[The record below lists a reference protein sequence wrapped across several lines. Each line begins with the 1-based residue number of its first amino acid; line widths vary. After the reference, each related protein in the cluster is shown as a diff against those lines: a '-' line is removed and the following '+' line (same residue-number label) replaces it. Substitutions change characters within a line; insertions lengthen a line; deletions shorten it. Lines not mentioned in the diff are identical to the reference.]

1 MSEMSG
7 GGDVFGDEKKKK
19 TLPSKW
25 KCVKTLN
32 DRGWRRGKNIDRT
45 SVPQKKISV

>member
-19 TLPSKW
+19 NPPFQVEMCENTE
-25 KCVKTLN
+25 
-32 DRGWRRGKNIDRT
+32 
-45 SVPQKKISV
+45 

>member
-7 GGDVFGDEKKKK
+7 EGGVWRREKKN
-19 TLPSKW
+19 PSKW

-32 DRGWRRGKNIDRT
+32 DRGWRRGKNMDRT
-45 SVPQKKISV
+45 SVPQKKISA